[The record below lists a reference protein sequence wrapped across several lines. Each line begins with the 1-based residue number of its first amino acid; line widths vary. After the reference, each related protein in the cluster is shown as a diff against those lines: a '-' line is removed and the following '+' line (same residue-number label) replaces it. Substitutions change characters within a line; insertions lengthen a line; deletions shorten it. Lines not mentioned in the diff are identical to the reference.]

1 MRKESLKCI
10 DSLDA
15 ASTRAYIPDPPASL
29 NFPDLP
35 ANKNKNQISG
45 YLFQRSSVCLFKKID
60 RTFIKLWFVY
70 DIILKYS

>member
-15 ASTRAYIPDPPASL
+15 ASTRAYIPDPPTSL
-29 NFPDLP
+29 NFPEIP

-45 YLFQRSSVCLFKKID
+45 YLFQRSWVLPYF
-60 RTFIKLWFVY
+60 
-70 DIILKYS
+70 